1 MSENQDRPI
10 IQSHGYNGREPTRI
24 CPHCHKEKPAKSE
37 TNLGVKIVDNLL
49 YIKFQAGL
57 PSRLTSLFCINIEFL
72 LF

>member
-1 MSENQDRPI
+1 MDLFILLNAHLHFTMRQA
-10 IQSHGYNGREPTRI
+10 NLAL
-24 CPHCHKEKPAKSE
+24 EKWKKVKKAKSE